1 VLAAVAAGMLPLAR
15 LESFRKLQNEQDH
28 QVRQQDERGRLEEK
42 RIGKIGA
49 KALRQVLKEKDR
61 R

>member
-1 VLAAVAAGMLPLAR
+1 MLPLVR
-15 LESFRKLQNEQDH
+15 LESFRKLLNEQDH